1 MSIVNA
7 AALPF
12 LAAVTL
18 TAGACHAAPENKQ
31 APAASEQKPATEP
44 VMLTA
49 ADGVKV
55 YGTWYRAEHPK
66 ALILLFHQAGSGSG
80 EYATIAPKLVAQGY
94 SALAIDQR
102 AGDGMFGENRT
113 AKDLGRE
120 AGYLDAKPDLEAA
133 LAWARDKK
141 LPVLLWGSSYSAAL
155 VFLVAAEHSGEVAG
169 VLAFSPGEY
178 LGTEGMVKAAAAKVQ
193 APVFVTSAKDAK
205 EIADARAIETAVPG
219 TGNMLFVPQKG
230 GVHGSSTLIP
240 ARNAAG
246 AGENWDAVLAFLHRV
261 AP

>member
-1 MSIVNA
+1 MPLIKA
-7 AALPF
+7 AALPV
-12 LAAVTL
+12 LATAML
-18 TAGACHAAPENKQ
+18 AAGACHAAPENKQ
-31 APAASEQKPATEP
+31 AAAAPEVSAATEP
-44 VMLTA
+44 VTLTA

-55 YGTWYRAEHPK
+55 YGTWYRAEQPK

-113 AKDLGRE
+113 AKELGRE

-133 LAWARDKK
+133 LAWAKDKK
-141 LPVLLWGSSYSAAL
+141 LPVLVWGSSYSAAL
-155 VFLVAAEHSGEVAG
+155 VFLVAAEHPGEVAG

-178 LGTEGMVKAAAAKVQ
+178 LGTEGMVKAAAAKVSV
-193 APVFVTSAKDAK
+193 PVFVTSAKDDK
-205 EIADARAIETAVPG
+205 EIADARAIESAVPAANK
-219 TGNMLFVPQKG
+219 TQFVPQKG

-246 AGENWDAVLAFLHRV
+246 AGENWDAVLAFLRRV

>member
-1 MSIVNA
+1 MTVIKA
-7 AALPF
+7 AALPV

-18 TAGACHAAPENKQ
+18 TAGGCHAAPDKEQ
-31 APAASEQKPATEP
+31 AAGSAVQAATEP
-44 VMLTA
+44 VTLTA

-55 YGTWYRAEHPK
+55 YGTWYRAERPK

-80 EYATIAPKLVAQGY
+80 EYATIAPKLVAEGY

-102 AGDGMFGENRT
+102 AGDGMFGANRT
-113 AKDLGRE
+113 AKELGRE

-133 LAWARDKK
+133 LAWAKDRK

-155 VFLVAAEHSGEVAG
+155 VFLVAAEHPGEVAG

-178 LGTEGMVKAAAAKVQ
+178 LGTEGMVKAAAAKVFVP
-193 APVFVTSAKDAK
+193 AFVTSAKDEK
-205 EIADARAIETAVPG
+205 EIAAARAIESAVPAAG
-219 TGNMLFVPQKG
+219 KTLFVPQHG

-240 ARNAAG
+240 ARNSAG
-246 AGENWDAVLAFLHRV
+246 AAENWEAVRVFLRRTV
-261 AP
+261 P

>member
-1 MSIVNA
+1 MLNKA
-7 AALPF
+7 ATLF
-12 LAAVTL
+12 LAAAML
-18 TAGACHAAPENKQ
+18 AAGGCKAAPDNTQTAAAPQQ
-31 APAASEQKPATEP
+31 AATEP
-44 VMLTA
+44 VTLTA

-66 ALILLFHQAGSGSG
+66 ALILLFHQAGSSSD

-113 AKDLGRE
+113 AKELGRE

-133 LAWARDKK
+133 LAWAKDKK

-155 VFLVAAEHSGEVAG
+155 VFLVAAEHPGEVAG

-193 APVFVTSAKDAK
+193 VPVFVTSAKDPK
-205 EIADARAIETAVPG
+205 EIDAARTIEGAAPG
-219 TGNMLFVPQKG
+219 AGNIQFVPQKG
-230 GVHGSSTLIP
+230 GVHGSSTLI
-240 ARNAAG
+240 ASRNPAG
-246 AGENWDAVLAFLHRV
+246 AEENWDAVRAFLRRTL
-261 AP
+261 P

>member
-1 MSIVNA
+1 MPAIKA

-31 APAASEQKPATEP
+31 SAAAPVQRAATEP
-44 VMLTA
+44 VTLTA

-55 YGTWYRAEHPK
+55 YGTWYRAAHPK

-80 EYATIAPKLVAQGY
+80 EYATIAPKLVAEGY

-113 AKDLGRE
+113 AKQLGRE

-133 LAWARDKK
+133 LAWAKDKK

-155 VFLVAAEHSGEVAG
+155 VFLVAAEHPGEVAG

-193 APVFVTSAKDAK
+193 VPVFVTSAKDPK
-205 EIADARAIETAVPG
+205 EIDAARTIESAAPG
-219 TGNMLFVPQKG
+219 AGNIQFVPQKG
-230 GVHGSSTLIP
+230 GVHGSSTLI
-240 ARNAAG
+240 ASRNPAG
-246 AGENWDAVLAFLHRV
+246 AEENWDAVRAFLRRTL
-261 AP
+261 P